1 LKKKKTYYYYSRRR
15 SSSSDS
21 SIKPAAGYMKESPE
35 VAKTTIAICESTT
48 LIEERRNEDILEESR
63 R

>member
-1 LKKKKTYYYYSRRR
+1 LLLLFEKKKLIIGFFYQ
-15 SSSSDS
+15 
-21 SIKPAAGYMKESPE
+21 PAARSMKESPE

>member
-1 LKKKKTYYYYSRRR
+1 
-15 SSSSDS
+15 
-21 SIKPAAGYMKESPE
+21 MKESPE